1 MLWNFPLHAAQSRA
15 GGDSHQTGAIPV
27 VERSVLHGPQPDAC
41 VAEDGI
47 GPCSFGR
54 KVPDAKNTYRR
65 FVEDLLKSAYE
76 SPLKATVASTV

>member
-47 GPCSFGR
+47 DPWLFWQ
-54 KVPDAKNTYRR
+54 
-65 FVEDLLKSAYE
+65 E
-76 SPLKATVASTV
+76 SPGREKYVSEIRGRPAQECI